1 MTQSNVN
8 LQFNITEVS
17 VNLNVHEIGV
27 ILSALQTLDLAEEKR
42 IAKEYGSTS
51 ALYNKLY
58 SHWER
63 MDLSPTQLQN
73 DVVPSF

>member
-1 MTQSNVN
+1 MIYEIN
-8 LQFNITEVS
+8 

-27 ILSALQTLDLAEEKR
+27 ILSALQTLDLSEEKQ
-42 IAKEYGSTS
+42 IAKEYGSTA

-58 SHWER
+58 SHWEKLDR
-63 MDLSPTQLQN
+63 SSTQLQN